1 MMNYSCDYGQSETE
15 IYFDKKIIDKFSI
28 ENESDLDDEYN
39 PFAYLE

>member
-1 MMNYSCDYGQSETE
+1 MRVIMANQKRRYILTN
-15 IYFDKKIIDKFSI
+15 KIIDKFSI